1 MSMSEHT
8 PGPWEIYSD
17 GDRKHI
23 LRAGSLEFI
32 SPSYTKADWIAELD
46 PDGTGHDEDETE
58 ANALLI
64 AAAPNMVDQLEKDA
78 ERFRDFAKYARD
90 SGWENLAAEFDVF
103 AAETEAVLALAEKG
117 GA

>member
-1 MSMSEHT
+1 MSKHT
-8 PGPWEIYSD
+8 PGPWEIYPD

-23 LRAGSLEFI
+23 LRAGTLEFI

-58 ANALLI
+58 ANARLI
-64 AAAPNMVDQLEKDA
+64 AAAPALLDACQAIANRLDYLSELWGQEGVTRSLMDQVK
-78 ERFRDFAKYARD
+78 
-90 SGWENLAAEFDVF
+90 AA
-103 AAETEAVLALAEKG
+103 LALAEKG